1 MTSIKGDCRCVI
13 LRPTAFIISL
23 RFREMC
29 EKALMRM
36 LFASGY
42 VYRVWTINS
51 MLNSVKDA

>member
-1 MTSIKGDCRCVI
+1 MSIKGECKRVI
-13 LRPTAFIISL
+13 SRPTVFIIST

>member
-1 MTSIKGDCRCVI
+1 MKQTVCIIS
-13 LRPTAFIISL
+13 RPTAFTISS

-29 EKALMRM
+29 EDALM

>member
-1 MTSIKGDCRCVI
+1 MKQTVCIIS
-13 LRPTAFIISL
+13 RPTAFTISS

-29 EKALMRM
+29 EDALM

-51 MLNSVKDA
+51 MLNIVKDAQEVNCA